1 MDLPAQ
7 FGKYLLV
14 HRVGSGGMAE
24 LFLAKQTGLKG
35 FEKVLAIKKILP
47 HLTQDPEFVSM
58 FVNEGKLAALL
69 THQHIVQIFD
79 LGHVDGAYYLAME
92 YVMGKDLRAVV
103 ARARERG
110 GRLPI
115 DHALSIVSHVASGL
129 DYAHRKKDLNGR
141 DLNIVHRDVSPQN
154 VLVSYEGEVK
164 LVDFGIAKAAGIG
177 QETKTG
183 ILKGKLAYMSPEQA
197 MGRSIDRRSDVF
209 ALGIVLYELL
219 TGRRLFKGDSD
230 LSTLEQVRTA
240 SVEPP
245 KRIEAEIPDAL
256 EAAVMTALAREPEGR
271 YQTAADFQAALET
284 IMAER
289 GRASSS
295 LHLSQFMASL
305 FAEDQR
311 ADNERLQ
318 CIHQET
324 VRVALPQRATTGP
337 TRMQEPRRPSPLRA
351 AAAPRPPR
359 ERHPVRAALLGAV
372 LLFLLGS
379 GMVAATPPLLTWMRD
394 QSGDLA
400 RMGAVLET
408 QLRATGMSQLV
419 PERPEEPRSPVQP
432 PPPDGAEAF
441 EAPEPVAA
449 VQELTVAPAAPE
461 ASVPMAGEPPLAAKV
476 ESTPEIKP
484 VDRVRVKRMLKEA
497 RDLYAQGRL
506 DAVEDVLRG
515 VIEQD
520 PQSPFPYHLLGTV
533 FLERKEEERAFKVFS
548 EAAHQFPDDAILH
561 YDLGFLYAQRGLGTL
576 ARDELNRALRLQP
589 AGGLAARARAFL
601 ATGTVGRP
609 SGPPRLAPGDLPT
622 DRLGGRPQAPST
634 EPRLRRTF
642 LPGGQV
648 IEPPSEQ
655 GPPGTS
661 VEATGEGGA
670 STLGAEDERVDGSI
684 QPKESP
690 LP

>member
-14 HRVGSGGMAE
+14 HRLGSGGMAE

-47 HLTQDPEFVSM
+47 HLTQDSEFVSM
-58 FVNEGKLAALL
+58 FANEGKLAALL

-103 ARARERG
+103 SRARERG

-115 DHALSIVSHVASGL
+115 DQAVSIVSHVASGL

-197 MGRSIDRRSDVF
+197 MGRTIDRRSDVF

-240 SVEPP
+240 NVEPP
-245 KRIEAEIPDAL
+245 KRIDADIPDAL
-256 EAAVMTALAREPEGR
+256 EAAVMTALAREPDGR
-271 YQTAADFQAALET
+271 YQTAADFQAALEA
-284 IMAER
+284 IIAER
-289 GRASSS
+289 GRGSSN
-295 LHLSQFMASL
+295 LHLAHFMTAL

-318 CIHQET
+318 FIHQET
-324 VRVALPQRATTGP
+324 VRVSAPQRTASASTRVQDSARRTTS
-337 TRMQEPRRPSPLRA
+337 PRTMSPA
-351 AAAPRPPR
+351 EPPR
-359 ERHPVRAALLGAV
+359 ERHPIRTALLGAV
-372 LLFLLGS
+372 VVFLLGS
-379 GMVAATPPLLTWMRD
+379 GTVIATPAMLAWMRD
-394 QSGDLA
+394 QPDQVA
-400 RMGAVLET
+400 RVGGLLEA
-408 QLRATGMSQLV
+408 QLRGVGLSRLV
-419 PERPEEPRSPVQP
+419 PEPSEQASGPPPQAGEIVVADESAALATGPPDAGLP
-432 PPPDGAEAF
+432 PPP
-441 EAPEPVAA
+441 EPPTQMPVVAA
-449 VQELTVAPAAPE
+449 VPAPITSPPE
-461 ASVPMAGEPPLAAKV
+461 VK
-476 ESTPEIKP
+476 
-484 VDRVRVKRMLKEA
+484 VDRMQVRRMLKDA

-515 VIEQD
+515 VIERD
-520 PQSPFPYHLLGTV
+520 PQSPFAYHLLGMV

-548 EAAHQFPDDAILH
+548 EAAHQFPNDATLH

-576 ARDELNRALRLQP
+576 ARDEMNRVLKLEP
-589 AGGLAARARAFL
+589 AGGLAARARLFL
-601 ATGTVGRP
+601 KTGTIGRP
-609 SGPPRLAPGDLPT
+609 SGPPIEDGAAMPVER
-622 DRLGGRPQAPST
+622 RPPMVPMDA
-634 EPRLRRTF
+634 RLRQS
-642 LPGGQV
+642 L
-648 IEPPSEQ
+648 PPSLPIDQAEV
-655 GPPGTS
+655 PVAS
-661 VEATGEGGA
+661 ATGGGENPA
-670 STLGAEDERVDGSI
+670 PEAGAAAAAVDG
-684 QPKESP
+684 PHHLEENAAP
-690 LP
+690 

>member
-14 HRVGSGGMAE
+14 HRVGTGGMAE

-69 THQHIVQIFD
+69 THQNIVQIFD

-92 YVMGKDLRAVV
+92 YVMGKDLRAVA

-115 DHALSIVSHVASGL
+115 DHALSIVSQVASGL
-129 DYAHRKKDLNGR
+129 DYAHRKKDLSGR
-141 DLNIVHRDVSPQN
+141 ELNIVHRDVSPQN

-197 MGRSIDRRSDVF
+197 MGRAIDRRSDVF

-240 SVEPP
+240 HVEPP
-245 KRIEAEIPDAL
+245 KQVDADIPDAL
-256 EAAVMTALAREPEGR
+256 ETAVMTALAREPDQR
-271 YQTAADFQAALET
+271 YQTAADFQAALEA
-284 IMAER
+284 IIAQR
-289 GRASSS
+289 GRGSST

-305 FAEDQR
+305 FADDQR

-318 CIHQET
+318 AVHQET
-324 VRVALPQRATTGP
+324 VRVAAPQRSSAAP
-337 TRMQEPRRPSPLRA
+337 ARSQEQPRRRPPSRP
-351 AAAPRPPR
+351 APRPEPPR
-359 ERHPVRAALLGAV
+359 ERHPIRTAVLGAAV
-372 LLFLLGS
+372 LFLLGS
-379 GMVAATPPLLTWMRD
+379 GTVIATPSLLAWMRD
-394 QSGDLA
+394 QPDHVA
-400 RMGAVLET
+400 RVGGLLET
-408 QLRATGMSQLV
+408 QLREVGLSRLV
-419 PERPEEPRSPVQP
+419 PEPPEQASVPQPAAGEIVVAADPAEMVSGPPAPELPP
-432 PPPDGAEAF
+432 PPPD
-441 EAPEPVAA
+441 PPSQTPVVAA
-449 VQELTVAPAAPE
+449 IPASIAPPE
-461 ASVPMAGEPPLAAKV
+461 VK
-476 ESTPEIKP
+476 
-484 VDRVRVKRMLKEA
+484 VDRTQVKRMLKEA

-506 DAVEDVLRG
+506 NEVEDVLRG

-520 PQSPFPYHLLGTV
+520 PHSPLAYHLLGMV
-533 FLERKEEERAFKVFS
+533 YLERKEEERAFKIFS
-548 EAAHQFPDDAILH
+548 EAAHQFPKDPTLH

-576 ARDELNRALRLQP
+576 AREELSRALALQP
-589 AGGLAARARAFL
+589 HGGLAERARLFL
-601 ATGTVGRP
+601 KTGTAGRP
-609 SGPPRLAPGDLPT
+609 SGPPMRL
-622 DRLGGRPQAPST
+622 LGG
-634 EPRLRRTF
+634 
-642 LPGGQV
+642 
-648 IEPPSEQ
+648 
-655 GPPGTS
+655 GPPIDPVDAHSYQALPLQPSMDQPQVGPPVASAGGPEVHDAPEPTAADAGAP
-661 VEATGEGGA
+661 EAIHPEGNNA
-670 STLGAEDERVDGSI
+670 
-684 QPKESP
+684 P
-690 LP
+690 

>member
-92 YVMGKDLRAVV
+92 YVMGKDLRTVA

-115 DHALSIVSHVASGL
+115 DHALSIVSRVASGL

-177 QETKTG
+177 QETRTG

-197 MGRSIDRRSDVF
+197 MGRAIDRRSDVF

-240 SVEPP
+240 HVDPP
-245 KRIEAEIPDAL
+245 KQIDADIPDAL
-256 EAAVMTALAREPEGR
+256 EAAVMTALAREPDQR

-284 IMAER
+284 IIAQR
-289 GRASSS
+289 GRGSST
-295 LHLSQFMASL
+295 LHLSQYMASL
-305 FAEDQR
+305 FADDQR
-311 ADNERLQ
+311 MDNERLQ
-318 CIHQET
+318 SVHQET
-324 VRVALPQRATTGP
+324 VRVSASPRSSVAP
-337 TRMQEPRRPSPLRA
+337 TRSQEQPRRRPPSRP
-351 AAAPRPPR
+351 APRPEPPR
-359 ERHPVRAALLGAV
+359 ERHPIRAALLGAV
-372 LLFLLGS
+372 VLFLLGS
-379 GMVAATPPLLTWMRD
+379 GTVVATPGLLAWMRD
-394 QSGDLA
+394 QPDQVARVGDLLEMKLREVGLA
-400 RMGAVLET
+400 R
-408 QLRATGMSQLV
+408 LV
-419 PERPEEPRSPVQP
+419 PEPPGQGRSAPPQAGEIVVSTEAAAMAAAPPDAGQP
-432 PPPDGAEAF
+432 PPPPP
-441 EAPEPVAA
+441 PEPQDQMPVVAA
-449 VQELTVAPAAPE
+449 VPTPVAPPE
-461 ASVPMAGEPPLAAKV
+461 VK
-476 ESTPEIKP
+476 
-484 VDRVRVKRMLKEA
+484 VDRVQIRRMLRDA

-506 DAVEDVLRG
+506 NEVEDVLRG

-520 PQSPFPYHLLGTV
+520 PNSPLAYHLLGTV
-533 FLERKEEERAFKVFS
+533 YLERKEEERAFKIFS
-548 EAAHQFPDDAILH
+548 AAAHQFPRDSTLR
-561 YDLGFLYAQRGLGTL
+561 YDLGFLYAERGLGTL
-576 ARDELNRALRLQP
+576 AREELTRALALQP
-589 AGGLAARARAFL
+589 NGGLAERARLFL
-601 ATGTVGRP
+601 KTGTAGRP
-609 SGPPRLAPGDLPT
+609 SGPPIDRVMGRPLLQPIEGGLPT
-622 DRLGGRPQAPST
+622 DHPEEAP
-634 EPRLRRTF
+634 
-642 LPGGQV
+642 LPG
-648 IEPPSEQ
+648 
-655 GPPGTS
+655 
-661 VEATGEGGA
+661 
-670 STLGAEDERVDGSI
+670 
-684 QPKESP
+684 SP
-690 LP
+690 LPPPGDPLLAVPPPPSADQAAGQGVPGVAAADGGGAEALLPPEESGPP

>member
-14 HRVGSGGMAE
+14 HRLGSGGMAE

-47 HLTQDPEFVSM
+47 HLTQDSEFVSM

-103 ARARERG
+103 SRARERG

-115 DHALSIVSHVASGL
+115 DQALSIVSQIASGL

-197 MGRSIDRRSDVF
+197 MGRTIDRRSDVF

-240 SVEPP
+240 NVEPP
-245 KRIEAEIPDAL
+245 KRIDADIPDAL

-271 YQTAADFQAALET
+271 YQTAADFQAALEA
-284 IMAER
+284 IIAER
-289 GRASSS
+289 GRGSSN
-295 LHLSQFMASL
+295 LHLAQFMTSL

-311 ADNERLQ
+311 ADNDRLQ
-318 CIHQET
+318 IIHQET
-324 VRVALPQRATTGP
+324 VRISAPQRTAGAS
-337 TRMQEPRRPSPLRA
+337 TRVQDPARRTPRPRTMPSA
-351 AAAPRPPR
+351 EPPR
-359 ERHPVRAALLGAV
+359 ERHPIRTALLGAV
-372 LLFLLGS
+372 VVFLLGS
-379 GMVAATPPLLTWMRD
+379 GTVIATPSLLTWMRD
-394 QSGDLA
+394 QPGDVA
-400 RMGAVLET
+400 RMGAILEA
-408 QLRATGMSQLV
+408 QLRGNGLSRLV
-419 PERPEEPRSPVQP
+419 PDQPEDVRAPQPAVDTVMEPPVESP
-432 PPPDGAEAF
+432 D
-441 EAPEPVAA
+441 PVAA
-449 VQELTVAPAAPE
+449 VPATETTASEPAVAPP
-461 ASVPMAGEPPLAAKV
+461 VPVAV
-476 ESTPEIKP
+476 STRTALLPDSKP
-484 VDRVRVKRMLKEA
+484 VDRAQVRRMLKEA

-515 VIEQD
+515 VIERD
-520 PQSPFPYHLLGTV
+520 PQSPFAYHLLAMV
-533 FLERKEEERAFKVFS
+533 FLERKEEERAFKIVS
-548 EAAHQFPDDAILH
+548 EAAHQFPNDATLH

-576 ARDELNRALRLQP
+576 ARDEMNRVLKLEP
-589 AGGLAARARAFL
+589 AGGLAARARLFL
-601 ATGTVGRP
+601 KTGTIGRP
-609 SGPPRLAPGDLPT
+609 SGPPIDPIEDGAATPVERRPPMVPMDARPRQLPPPLPIDQAEVPVASATGGGETPAPEAGAAAADVDGPI
-622 DRLGGRPQAPST
+622 RPPGEDQAP
-634 EPRLRRTF
+634 
-642 LPGGQV
+642 
-648 IEPPSEQ
+648 
-655 GPPGTS
+655 
-661 VEATGEGGA
+661 
-670 STLGAEDERVDGSI
+670 
-684 QPKESP
+684 
-690 LP
+690 

>member
-1 MDLPAQ
+1 
-7 FGKYLLV
+7 
-14 HRVGSGGMAE
+14 MAE

-103 ARARERG
+103 SRARERG

-115 DHALSIVSHVASGL
+115 DRALSIVGQIASGL

-197 MGRSIDRRSDVF
+197 MGRPIDRRSDVF

-240 SVEPP
+240 NVEPP
-245 KRIEAEIPDAL
+245 KRIDADIPDAL
-256 EAAVMTALAREPEGR
+256 EAAVMTALAREPDGR
-271 YQTAADFQAALET
+271 YQTAADFQAALEA
-284 IMAER
+284 IIAER
-289 GRASSS
+289 GRGSSS
-295 LHLSQFMASL
+295 LHLAQFMTSL

-318 CIHQET
+318 AVHQET
-324 VRVALPQRATTGP
+324 VRVSA
-337 TRMQEPRRPSPLRA
+337 PSRS
-351 AAAPRPPR
+351 AAAPARTHDQPRRRPPSRPAPRPEPPR
-359 ERHPVRAALLGAV
+359 ERHPVRTAVLGAV
-372 LLFLLGS
+372 VLFLLGS
-379 GMVAATPPLLTWMRD
+379 GTVIATPALLAWMRD
-394 QSGDLA
+394 QPDQVA
-400 RMGAVLET
+400 RVGGLLEA
-408 QLRATGMSQLV
+408 QLRGVGLSRLV
-419 PERPEEPRSPVQP
+419 PEPSEQASGPPPQAGEIVVADESAELATGPPGAGLTPPLEPPVQMP
-432 PPPDGAEAF
+432 V
-441 EAPEPVAA
+441 VAA
-449 VQELTVAPAAPE
+449 VPPPIMSPPE
-461 ASVPMAGEPPLAAKV
+461 AK
-476 ESTPEIKP
+476 
-484 VDRVRVKRMLKEA
+484 VDRMQVRRMLKEA

-506 DAVEDVLRG
+506 NEVEDVLRG
-515 VIEQD
+515 VIERD
-520 PQSPFPYHLLGTV
+520 PQSPFAYHLLGMV

-548 EAAHQFPDDAILH
+548 EAAHQFPNDATLH

-576 ARDELNRALRLQP
+576 ARDEMRRVLRLEP
-589 AGGLAARARAFL
+589 SGGLAARARLFL
-601 ATGTVGRP
+601 RTGTVGRP
-609 SGPPRLAPGDLPT
+609 SGPPMDPVGDGLPMNA
-622 DRLGGRPQAPST
+622 GEGRRPTGPIAASPDEAIPAQQSIDQAEDGVPVASA
-634 EPRLRRTF
+634 E
-642 LPGGQV
+642 
-648 IEPPSEQ
+648 
-655 GPPGTS
+655 
-661 VEATGEGGA
+661 GEGG
-670 STLGAEDERVDGSI
+670 SSPPKAEAGDAGVDVPI
-684 QPKESP
+684 EPEENHTP
-690 LP
+690 